1 MLKWVRYMNN
11 ILSLGEKIKKLRKE
25 KNMTLKELAGDRITA
40 AQISHIER
48 DKSHTSYELLEYLSE
63 RLDVS
68 IDYLLE
74 TKEMQ
79 SKKITD
85 NLILQS
91 EIYIKRD
98 ALDEAEKEIEQIIQ
112 ICEEYDLSENYGKC
126 NYLLGNI
133 YLKRKDSRKAN
144 FYFEKALFHF
154 IKNDDKKRIFQ
165 CYMNIANIYFEDK
178 FYQVALTNYYFA
190 QEILD
195 EINVDDP
202 DTYKELYSK
211 ISKCYIKMNDSEKAL
226 EFIEKIGNIDNEYSP
241 AQEVEMLVLKA
252 KNLLAEAKYLES
264 KEYFAKALKIIEK
277 EENKDKL
284 AQVYLT
290 VGSIYGEMGDNEKFL
305 EYSEKVYDI
314 KKNDSD
320 EYMMESIFNI
330 IKSYIETNE
339 LELAKKYSKLALAAA
354 IKAKNKYNEFRA
366 LKYYCDIYKYK
377 GETDI
382 SIEYIIKCI
391 EIVSKLDND
400 KILGNLYIELGQLYS
415 GVSKEKELEC
425 YQKGVSIFK
434 KLEII

>member
-1 MLKWVRYMNN
+1 MLKWVRYMN

-98 ALDEAEKEIEQIIQ
+98 ALDEAEKEIHEIIE
-112 ICEEYDLSENYGKC
+112 ICEEYGLSENYGKC
-126 NYLLGNI
+126 NYLLGDI
-133 YLKRKDSRKAN
+133 YLKRKDGATAN
-144 FYFEKALFHF
+144 FYFEKALFYF

-165 CYMNIANIYFEDK
+165 CYMNIANIYFDEE
-178 FYQVALTNYYFA
+178 FYQVSLTNYYFA
-190 QEILD
+190 KDILE
-195 EINVDDP
+195 EINIDDP

-211 ISKCYIKMNDSEKAL
+211 ISKCYMKLNDSEKSL
-226 EFIEKIGNIDNEYSP
+226 EFIEKIGNIDNDYSP
-241 AQEVEMLVLKA
+241 EQEIELLVLKA
-252 KNLLAEAKYLES
+252 KKLLAEGEYVKS
-264 KEYFAKALKIIEK
+264 KDYFAKALKIIEK

-284 AQVYLT
+284 AQIYLT
-290 VGSIYGEMGDNEKFL
+290 VGSIYAEMGDNEKFL

-314 KKNDSD
+314 KKNDTD
-320 EYMMESIFNI
+320 EYMMNSLYNI
-330 IKSYIETNE
+330 IQSYIDADDFEM
-339 LELAKKYSKLALAAA
+339 AKKYSKLALAAA
-354 IKAKNKYNEFRA
+354 IKNKSKYDEYKA
-366 LKYYCDIYKYK
+366 LKYYCDIYK
-377 GETDI
+377 
-382 SIEYIIKCI
+382 
-391 EIVSKLDND
+391 
-400 KILGNLYIELGQLYS
+400 
-415 GVSKEKELEC
+415 
-425 YQKGVSIFK
+425 
-434 KLEII
+434 

>member
-1 MLKWVRYMNN
+1 MLKWVRYMN

-85 NLILQS
+85 NLILES
-91 EIYIKRD
+91 EIYIKKGE
-98 ALDEAEKEIEQIIQ
+98 LDDAEKEIHQIIE

-144 FYFEKALFHF
+144 FYFEKALFYF
-154 IKNDDKKRIFQ
+154 IKNDDKKRIFE
-165 CYMNIANIYFEDK
+165 CYMNSADIYFEDG
-178 FYQVALTNYYFA
+178 FYQVALTNYSFA
-190 QEILD
+190 KDILNQITTD
-195 EINVDDP
+195 EP
-202 DTYKELYSK
+202 DTYKDLYSK
-211 ISKCYIKMNDSEKAL
+211 ISKCYKRMAKKLLSE
-226 EFIEKIGNIDNEYSP
+226 G
-241 AQEVEMLVLKA
+241 
-252 KNLLAEAKYLES
+252 KYLDS
-264 KEYFAKALKIIEK
+264 KDCFTKALKIIEK

-290 VGSIYGEMGDNEKFL
+290 VGKIYGEMGDNEKL
-305 EYSEKVYDI
+305 LQYSEKVYDL
-314 KKNDSD
+314 KKSDSD
-320 EYMMESIFNI
+320 EYMMDSLFNI
-330 IKSYIETNE
+330 IESYIDSNNFEQ
-339 LELAKKYSKLALAAA
+339 AKKYSKLALAAA
-354 IKAKNKYNEFRA
+354 IKTKSKYDEFRA

-377 GETDI
+377 GETEI
-382 SIEYIIKCI
+382 SIEYLLKCI
-391 EIVSKLDND
+391 DIVSALD
-400 KILGNLYIELGQLYS
+400 KEEVLGNLYIELGQLYS
-415 GVSKEKELEC
+415 GISKDKELEC
-425 YQKGVSIFK
+425 YQKGVTIFK
-434 KLEII
+434 NLEII

>member
-1 MLKWVRYMNN
+1 MN

-98 ALDEAEKEIEQIIQ
+98 ALDEAEKEIEEIIK

-126 NYLLGNI
+126 NYLLGDI
-133 YLKRKDSRKAN
+133 YLKRKDSGKAN

-190 QEILD
+190 KEILD

-211 ISKCYIKMNDSEKAL
+211 ISKCYIRMNDTEKAL

-252 KNLLAEAKYLES
+252 KKLLAEANYVES

-320 EYMMESIFNI
+320 EYMMDSLFNI
-330 IKSYIETNE
+330 IKSYIDSNE
-339 LELAKKYSKLALAAA
+339 FELAKKYSKLALAAA
-354 IKAKNKYNEFRA
+354 IKSKNKYNEFRA

-382 SIEYIIKCI
+382 SIEYLIKCI
-391 EIVSKLDND
+391 EIVSKLGDD
-400 KILGNLYIELGQLYS
+400 KTLANLYIELGQLYS

>member
-1 MLKWVRYMNN
+1 MN
-11 ILSLGEKIKKLRKE
+11 ILSLGEKIKNLRKE

-98 ALDEAEKEIEQIIQ
+98 ALDEAEKEIHEIIE
-112 ICEEYDLSENYGKC
+112 ICEEYGLSENYGKC
-126 NYLLGNI
+126 NYLLGDI
-133 YLKRKDSRKAN
+133 YLKRKDGATAN
-144 FYFEKALFHF
+144 FYFEKALFYF

-165 CYMNIANIYFEDK
+165 CYMNIANIYFDEE
-178 FYQVALTNYYFA
+178 FYQVSLTNYYFA
-190 QEILD
+190 KDILE
-195 EINVDDP
+195 EINIDDP

-211 ISKCYIKMNDSEKAL
+211 ISKCYMKLNDSEKSL
-226 EFIEKIGNIDNEYSP
+226 EFIEKIGNIDNDYSP
-241 AQEVEMLVLKA
+241 EQEIELLVLKA
-252 KNLLAEAKYLES
+252 KKLLAEGEYVKS
-264 KEYFAKALKIIEK
+264 KDYFAKALKIIEK

-284 AQVYLT
+284 AQIYLT
-290 VGSIYGEMGDNEKFL
+290 VGSIYAEMGDNEKFL

-314 KKNDSD
+314 KKNDTD
-320 EYMMESIFNI
+320 EYMMNSLYNI
-330 IKSYIETNE
+330 IQSYIDADDFEM
-339 LELAKKYSKLALAAA
+339 AKKYSKLALAAA
-354 IKAKNKYNEFRA
+354 IKNKSKYDEYKA

-382 SIEYIIKCI
+382 SIEYLIKCI
-391 EIVSKLDND
+391 EIVSKLDEE

-415 GVSKEKELEC
+415 GISKEKELEC
-425 YQKGVSIFK
+425 YQKGITIFK
-434 KLEII
+434 DLEII

>member
-1 MLKWVRYMNN
+1 MN

-85 NLILQS
+85 NLILKS

-98 ALDEAEKEIEQIIQ
+98 ALDEAEKEIEEIIK

-133 YLKRKDSRKAN
+133 YLKRNDSRKAN

-165 CYMNIANIYFEDK
+165 CYVNIANIYLQDK
-178 FYQVALTNYYFA
+178 IYQVALTNYYFA
-190 QEILD
+190 KEILD
-195 EINVDDP
+195 EINIDDP

-211 ISKCYIKMNDSEKAL
+211 ISKCYVKLNDSEKAL
-226 EFIEKIGNIDNEYSP
+226 EYIEKIGNIDNEYSP
-241 AQEVEMLVLKA
+241 EQEVEMLVLKA
-252 KNLLAEAKYLES
+252 KKLLSEEKYIES
-264 KEYFAKALKIIEK
+264 KEYFTKALKIIEK

-314 KKNDSD
+314 KKSDSD
-320 EYMMESIFNI
+320 EYMMSSLFNI
-330 IKSYIETNE
+330 IKSYIDVNE
-339 LELAKKYSKLALAAA
+339 FELAKKYSKLALAAA
-354 IKAKNKYNEFRA
+354 IKTKNKYNEFRA

-382 SIEYIIKCI
+382 SIEYLIKCI
-391 EIVSKLDND
+391 DIVSKLDD
-400 KILGNLYIELGQLYS
+400 EKILANLYIELGQLYS
-415 GVSKEKELEC
+415 GISKEKELEC

>member
-1 MLKWVRYMNN
+1 MN

-85 NLILQS
+85 NLILES
-91 EIYIKRD
+91 EIYIKKGE
-98 ALDEAEKEIEQIIQ
+98 LDDAEKEIHQIIE

-154 IKNDDKKRIFQ
+154 IKNDDKKRIFE
-165 CYMNIANIYFEDK
+165 CYMNSADIYFEDG
-178 FYQVALTNYYFA
+178 FYQVALTNYNFA
-190 QEILD
+190 KDILNQITTD
-195 EINVDDP
+195 EP
-202 DTYKELYSK
+202 DTYKDLYSK
-211 ISKCYIKMNDSEKAL
+211 ISKCYMRMDDSEKAL
-226 EFIEKIGNIDNEYSP
+226 EYIELIGSIDNNYSP
-241 AQEVEMLVLKA
+241 TQEVEMLVLKA
-252 KNLLAEAKYLES
+252 KKLLSEGKYLDS
-264 KEYFAKALKIIEK
+264 KDYFTKALKIIEK

-290 VGSIYGEMGDNEKFL
+290 VGKIYGEMGDNEKL
-305 EYSEKVYDI
+305 LQYSEKVYDL
-314 KKNDSD
+314 KKYDSD
-320 EYMMESIFNI
+320 EYMMDSLFNI
-330 IKSYIETNE
+330 IESYIDSNNFEQ
-339 LELAKKYSKLALAAA
+339 AKKYSKLALAAA
-354 IKAKNKYNEFRA
+354 IKTKSKYDEFRA

-377 GETDI
+377 GETEI
-382 SIEYIIKCI
+382 SIEYLLKCI
-391 EIVSKLDND
+391 DIVSTLD
-400 KILGNLYIELGQLYS
+400 KEEVLGNLYIELGQLYS
-415 GVSKEKELEC
+415 GISKDKELEC
-425 YQKGVSIFK
+425 YQKGVTIFK
-434 KLEII
+434 NLEII

>member
-1 MLKWVRYMNN
+1 MN

-98 ALDEAEKEIEQIIQ
+98 ALDEAEKEIHEIIE
-112 ICEEYDLSENYGKC
+112 ICEEYGLSENYGKC
-126 NYLLGNI
+126 NYLLGDI
-133 YLKRKDSRKAN
+133 YLKRKDGATAN
-144 FYFEKALFHF
+144 FYFEKALFYF
-154 IKNDDKKRIFQ
+154 IKNEDKKRIFQ
-165 CYMNIANIYFEDK
+165 CYMNIANIYFDEE
-178 FYQVALTNYYFA
+178 FYQVSLTNYYFA
-190 QEILD
+190 KDILE
-195 EINVDDP
+195 EINIDDP

-211 ISKCYIKMNDSEKAL
+211 ISKCYMKLNDSEKSL
-226 EFIEKIGNIDNEYSP
+226 EFIEKIGNIDNDYSP
-241 AQEVEMLVLKA
+241 EQEIELLVLKA
-252 KNLLAEAKYLES
+252 KKLLAEGEYVKS
-264 KEYFAKALKIIEK
+264 KDYFAKALKIIEK

-284 AQVYLT
+284 AQIYLT
-290 VGSIYGEMGDNEKFL
+290 VGSIYAEMGDNEKFL

-314 KKNDSD
+314 KKNDTD
-320 EYMMESIFNI
+320 EYMMNSLYNI
-330 IKSYIETNE
+330 IQSYIDADDFEM
-339 LELAKKYSKLALAAA
+339 AKKYSKLALAAA
-354 IKAKNKYNEFRA
+354 IKNKSKYDEYKA

-382 SIEYIIKCI
+382 SIEYLIKCI
-391 EIVSKLDND
+391 EIVSKLDEE

-415 GVSKEKELEC
+415 GISKEKELEC
-425 YQKGVSIFK
+425 YQKGITIFK
-434 KLEII
+434 DLEII

>member
-1 MLKWVRYMNN
+1 MN

-98 ALDEAEKEIEQIIQ
+98 ALDEAEKEIHEIIE
-112 ICEEYDLSENYGKC
+112 ICEEYGLSENYGKC
-126 NYLLGNI
+126 NYLLGDI
-133 YLKRKDSRKAN
+133 YLKRKDGATAN
-144 FYFEKALFHF
+144 FYFEKALFYF

-165 CYMNIANIYFEDK
+165 CYMNIANIYFDEE
-178 FYQVALTNYYFA
+178 FYQVSLTNYYFA
-190 QEILD
+190 KDILE
-195 EINVDDP
+195 EINIDDL

-211 ISKCYIKMNDSEKAL
+211 ISKCYMKLNDSEKSL
-226 EFIEKIGNIDNEYSP
+226 EFIEKIGNIDNDYSP
-241 AQEVEMLVLKA
+241 EQEIELLVLKA
-252 KNLLAEAKYLES
+252 KKLLAEGEYVKS
-264 KEYFAKALKIIEK
+264 KDYFAKALKIIEK

-284 AQVYLT
+284 AQIYLT
-290 VGSIYGEMGDNEKFL
+290 VGSIYAEMGDNEKFL

-314 KKNDSD
+314 KKNDTD
-320 EYMMESIFNI
+320 EYMMNSLYNI
-330 IKSYIETNE
+330 IQSYIDADDFEM
-339 LELAKKYSKLALAAA
+339 AKKYSKLALAAA
-354 IKAKNKYNEFRA
+354 IKNKSKYDEYKA

-382 SIEYIIKCI
+382 SIEYLIKCI
-391 EIVSKLDND
+391 EIVSKLDEE

-415 GVSKEKELEC
+415 GISKEKELEC
-425 YQKGVSIFK
+425 YQKGVTIFK
-434 KLEII
+434 DLEII

>member
-1 MLKWVRYMNN
+1 MN

-98 ALDEAEKEIEQIIQ
+98 ALDEAEKEIHEIIE
-112 ICEEYDLSENYGKC
+112 ICEEYGLSENYGKC
-126 NYLLGNI
+126 NYLLGDI
-133 YLKRKDSRKAN
+133 YLKRKDGATAN
-144 FYFEKALFHF
+144 FYFEKALFYF

-165 CYMNIANIYFEDK
+165 CYMNIANIYFDEE
-178 FYQVALTNYYFA
+178 FYQVSLTNYYFA
-190 QEILD
+190 KDILE
-195 EINVDDP
+195 EINIDDP

-211 ISKCYIKMNDSEKAL
+211 ISKCYMKLNDSEKSL
-226 EFIEKIGNIDNEYSP
+226 EFIEKIGNIDNDYSP
-241 AQEVEMLVLKA
+241 EQEIELLVLKA
-252 KNLLAEAKYLES
+252 KKLLAEGEYVKS
-264 KEYFAKALKIIEK
+264 KDYFAKALKIIEK

-284 AQVYLT
+284 AQIYLT
-290 VGSIYGEMGDNEKFL
+290 VGSIYAEMGDNEKFL

-314 KKNDSD
+314 KKNDTD
-320 EYMMESIFNI
+320 EYMMNSLYNI
-330 IKSYIETNE
+330 IQSYIDADDFEM
-339 LELAKKYSKLALAAA
+339 AKKYSKLALAAA
-354 IKAKNKYNEFRA
+354 IKNKSKYDEYKA

-382 SIEYIIKCI
+382 SIEYLIKCI
-391 EIVSKLDND
+391 EIVSKLDEE

-415 GVSKEKELEC
+415 GISKEKELEC
-425 YQKGVSIFK
+425 YQMGITIFK
-434 KLEII
+434 VLEII

>member
-1 MLKWVRYMNN
+1 MN

-98 ALDEAEKEIEQIIQ
+98 ALDEAEKEIEEIIK

-126 NYLLGNI
+126 NYLLGDI
-133 YLKRKDSRKAN
+133 YLKRKDSGKAN

-190 QEILD
+190 KEILD

-211 ISKCYIKMNDSEKAL
+211 ISKCYIRMNDTEKAL

-252 KNLLAEAKYLES
+252 KKLLAEANYVES

-320 EYMMESIFNI
+320 EYMMDSLFNI
-330 IKSYIETNE
+330 IKSYIDSNE
-339 LELAKKYSKLALAAA
+339 FELAKKYSKLALAAA
-354 IKAKNKYNEFRA
+354 IKTKSKYNEFRA

-382 SIEYIIKCI
+382 SIEYLIKCI
-391 EIVSKLDND
+391 EIVSKLDDD

>member
-1 MLKWVRYMNN
+1 MN

-85 NLILQS
+85 NLILES
-91 EIYIKRD
+91 EIYIKKGE
-98 ALDEAEKEIEQIIQ
+98 LDDAEKEIHQIIE

-144 FYFEKALFHF
+144 FYFEKALFYF
-154 IKNDDKKRIFQ
+154 IKNDDKKRIFE
-165 CYMNIANIYFEDK
+165 CYMNSADIYFEDG
-178 FYQVALTNYYFA
+178 FYQVALINYSFA
-190 QEILD
+190 KDILNQITTD
-195 EINVDDP
+195 EP
-202 DTYKELYSK
+202 DTYKDLYSK
-211 ISKCYIKMNDSEKAL
+211 ISKCYMRMDDSEKAL
-226 EFIEKIGNIDNEYSP
+226 EYIELIGSIDNNYSP
-241 AQEVEMLVLKA
+241 TQEVEMLVLKA
-252 KNLLAEAKYLES
+252 KKLLSEGKYLDS
-264 KEYFAKALKIIEK
+264 KDCFTKALKIIEK

-290 VGSIYGEMGDNEKFL
+290 VGKIYGEMGDNEKL
-305 EYSEKVYDI
+305 LQYSEKVYDL
-314 KKNDSD
+314 KKSDSD
-320 EYMMESIFNI
+320 EYMMDSLFNI
-330 IKSYIETNE
+330 IESYIDSNNFEQ
-339 LELAKKYSKLALAAA
+339 AKKYSKLALAAA
-354 IKAKNKYNEFRA
+354 IKSKSKYDEFRA

-377 GETDI
+377 GETEI
-382 SIEYIIKCI
+382 SIEYLLKCI
-391 EIVSKLDND
+391 DIVSALD
-400 KILGNLYIELGQLYS
+400 KEEVLGNLYIELGQLYS
-415 GVSKEKELEC
+415 GISKDKELEC
-425 YQKGVSIFK
+425 YQKGVTIFK
-434 KLEII
+434 NLEII

>member
-1 MLKWVRYMNN
+1 MLKWVRYMN

-98 ALDEAEKEIEQIIQ
+98 ALDEAEKEIEQIIE

-126 NYLLGNI
+126 NYLLGTI

-284 AQVYLT
+284 SQIYLT

-339 LELAKKYSKLALAAA
+339 FELAKKYSKLALAAA
-354 IKAKNKYNEFRA
+354 IKTKNKYNEFRA

-377 GETDI
+377 GETDT

-391 EIVSKLDND
+391 EIVSRLGND

>member
-1 MLKWVRYMNN
+1 MLKWVRYMN

-98 ALDEAEKEIEQIIQ
+98 ALDEAEKEIEEIIK

-126 NYLLGNI
+126 NYLLGDI
-133 YLKRKDSRKAN
+133 YLKRKDSGKAN

-190 QEILD
+190 KEILD

-211 ISKCYIKMNDSEKAL
+211 ISKCYIRMNDTEKAL

-252 KNLLAEAKYLES
+252 KKLLAEANYVES

-284 AQVYLT
+284 SQVYLT

-320 EYMMESIFNI
+320 EYMMDSLFNI
-330 IKSYIETNE
+330 IKSYIDSNE
-339 LELAKKYSKLALAAA
+339 FELAKKYSKLALAAA
-354 IKAKNKYNEFRA
+354 IKSKNKYNEFRA

-382 SIEYIIKCI
+382 SIEYLIKCI
-391 EIVSKLDND
+391 EIVSKLGDD
-400 KILGNLYIELGQLYS
+400 KTLANLYIELGQLYS

>member
-1 MLKWVRYMNN
+1 MLKWVRYMN

-48 DKSHTSYELLEYLSE
+48 DKSHTSYELLEYLAE

-98 ALDEAEKEIEQIIQ
+98 ALDEAEKEIEEIIE
-112 ICEEYDLSENYGKC
+112 ICEKYDLSENYGKC

-190 QEILD
+190 KEILD
-195 EINVDDP
+195 EINVDEP

-211 ISKCYIKMNDSEKAL
+211 ISKCYIKMDDTEKAL
-226 EFIEKIGNIDNEYSP
+226 EFIEKIGSIDNEYSP
-241 AQEVEMLVLKA
+241 TQEVEMLVLKA
-252 KNLLAEAKYLES
+252 KNLLAEARYIES

-320 EYMMESIFNI
+320 EYMMDSLFNI
-330 IKSYIETNE
+330 IKSYIDSNE
-339 LELAKKYSKLALAAA
+339 FELAKKYSKLALAAA
-354 IKAKNKYNEFRA
+354 IKTKSKYNEFRA

-382 SIEYIIKCI
+382 SIEYLIKCI
-391 EIVSKLDND
+391 EIVSKLDDD

>member
-1 MLKWVRYMNN
+1 MN

-48 DKSHTSYELLEYLSE
+48 DKSHTSYELSEYLAE

-98 ALDEAEKEIEQIIQ
+98 ALDEAEKEIEEIIE
-112 ICEEYDLSENYGKC
+112 ICEKYDLSENYGKC

-190 QEILD
+190 KEILD

-211 ISKCYIKMNDSEKAL
+211 ISKCYIRMNDTEKAL

-252 KNLLAEAKYLES
+252 KKLLAEANYVES

-320 EYMMESIFNI
+320 EYMMDSLFNI
-330 IKSYIETNE
+330 IKSYIDSNE
-339 LELAKKYSKLALAAA
+339 FELAKKYSKLALAAA
-354 IKAKNKYNEFRA
+354 IKSKNKYNEFRA

-382 SIEYIIKCI
+382 SIEYLIKCI
-391 EIVSKLDND
+391 EIVSKLGDD
-400 KILGNLYIELGQLYS
+400 KTLANLYIELGQLYS

>member
-1 MLKWVRYMNN
+1 MN

-98 ALDEAEKEIEQIIQ
+98 ALDEAEKEIHEIIE
-112 ICEEYDLSENYGKC
+112 ICEEYGLSENYGKC
-126 NYLLGNI
+126 NYLLGDI
-133 YLKRKDSRKAN
+133 YLKRKDGATAN
-144 FYFEKALFHF
+144 FYFEKALFYF

-165 CYMNIANIYFEDK
+165 CYMNIANIYFDEE
-178 FYQVALTNYYFA
+178 FYQVSLTNYYFA
-190 QEILD
+190 KDILE
-195 EINVDDP
+195 EINIDDP

-211 ISKCYIKMNDSEKAL
+211 ISKCYMKLNDSEKSL
-226 EFIEKIGNIDNEYSP
+226 EFIEKIGNIDNDYSP
-241 AQEVEMLVLKA
+241 EQEIELLVLKA
-252 KNLLAEAKYLES
+252 KKLLAEEEYVKS
-264 KEYFAKALKIIEK
+264 KDYFAKALKIIEK

-284 AQVYLT
+284 AQIYLT
-290 VGSIYGEMGDNEKFL
+290 VGSIYAEMGDNEKFL

-314 KKNDSD
+314 KKNDTD
-320 EYMMESIFNI
+320 EYMMNSLYNI
-330 IKSYIETNE
+330 IQSYIDADDFEM
-339 LELAKKYSKLALAAA
+339 AKKYSKLALAAA
-354 IKAKNKYNEFRA
+354 IKNKSKYDEYKA

-382 SIEYIIKCI
+382 SIEYLIKCI
-391 EIVSKLDND
+391 EIVSKLDEE

-415 GVSKEKELEC
+415 GISKEKELEC
-425 YQKGVSIFK
+425 YQKGITIFK
-434 KLEII
+434 DLEII

>member
-1 MLKWVRYMNN
+1 MLKWVRYMN

-85 NLILQS
+85 NLILES
-91 EIYIKRD
+91 EIYIKKGE
-98 ALDEAEKEIEQIIQ
+98 LDDAEKEIHQIIE

-154 IKNDDKKRIFQ
+154 IKNDDKKRIFE
-165 CYMNIANIYFEDK
+165 CYMNSADIYFEDG
-178 FYQVALTNYYFA
+178 FYQVALTSYSFA
-190 QEILD
+190 KDILNQITTD
-195 EINVDDP
+195 EP
-202 DTYKELYSK
+202 DTYKDLYSK
-211 ISKCYIKMNDSEKAL
+211 ISKCYMRMDDSEKAL
-226 EFIEKIGNIDNEYSP
+226 EYIELIGSIDNNYSP
-241 AQEVEMLVLKA
+241 TQEVEMLVLKA
-252 KNLLAEAKYLES
+252 KKLLSEGKYLDS
-264 KEYFAKALKIIEK
+264 KDYFTKALKIIEK

-290 VGSIYGEMGDNEKFL
+290 VGKIYGEMGDNEKL
-305 EYSEKVYDI
+305 LQYSEKVYDL
-314 KKNDSD
+314 KKSDSD
-320 EYMMESIFNI
+320 EYMMDSLFNI
-330 IKSYIETNE
+330 IESYIDSNNFEQ
-339 LELAKKYSKLALAAA
+339 AKKYSKLALAAA
-354 IKAKNKYNEFRA
+354 IKTKSKYDEFRA

-377 GETDI
+377 GETEI
-382 SIEYIIKCI
+382 SIEYLLKCI
-391 EIVSKLDND
+391 DIVSALD
-400 KILGNLYIELGQLYS
+400 KEEVLGNLYIELGQLYS
-415 GVSKEKELEC
+415 GISKDKELEC
-425 YQKGVSIFK
+425 YQKGVTIFK
-434 KLEII
+434 NLEII

>member
-1 MLKWVRYMNN
+1 MN

-98 ALDEAEKEIEQIIQ
+98 ALDEAEKEIHEIIE
-112 ICEEYDLSENYGKC
+112 ICEEYGLSENYGKC
-126 NYLLGNI
+126 NYLLGDI
-133 YLKRKDSRKAN
+133 YLKRKDGATAN
-144 FYFEKALFHF
+144 FYFEKALFYF

-165 CYMNIANIYFEDK
+165 CYMNIANIYFDEE
-178 FYQVALTNYYFA
+178 FYQVSLTNYYFA
-190 QEILD
+190 KDILE
-195 EINVDDP
+195 EINIDDP

-211 ISKCYIKMNDSEKAL
+211 ISKCYMKLNDSEKSL
-226 EFIEKIGNIDNEYSP
+226 EFIEKIGNIDNDYSP
-241 AQEVEMLVLKA
+241 EQEIELLVLKA
-252 KNLLAEAKYLES
+252 KKLLAEGEYVKS
-264 KEYFAKALKIIEK
+264 KDYFAKALKIIEK

-284 AQVYLT
+284 AQIYLT
-290 VGSIYGEMGDNEKFL
+290 VGSIYAEMGDNEKFL

-314 KKNDSD
+314 KKNDID
-320 EYMMESIFNI
+320 EYMMNSLYNI
-330 IKSYIETNE
+330 IQSYIDADDFEM
-339 LELAKKYSKLALAAA
+339 AKKYSKLALAAA
-354 IKAKNKYNEFRA
+354 IKNKSKYDEYKA

-382 SIEYIIKCI
+382 SIEYLIKCI
-391 EIVSKLDND
+391 EIVSKLDEE

-415 GVSKEKELEC
+415 GISKEKELEC
-425 YQKGVSIFK
+425 YQKGITIFK
-434 KLEII
+434 DLEII

>member
-1 MLKWVRYMNN
+1 MN

-98 ALDEAEKEIEQIIQ
+98 ALDEAEKEIHEIIE
-112 ICEEYDLSENYGKC
+112 ICEEYGLSENYGKC
-126 NYLLGNI
+126 NYLLGDI
-133 YLKRKDSRKAN
+133 YLKRKDGATAN
-144 FYFEKALFHF
+144 FYFEKALFYF

-165 CYMNIANIYFEDK
+165 CYMNIANIYFDEE
-178 FYQVALTNYYFA
+178 FYQVSLTNYYFA
-190 QEILD
+190 KDILE
-195 EINVDDP
+195 EINIDDP

-211 ISKCYIKMNDSEKAL
+211 ISKCYMKLNDSEKSL
-226 EFIEKIGNIDNEYSP
+226 EFIEKIGNIDNDYSP
-241 AQEVEMLVLKA
+241 EQEIELLVLKA
-252 KNLLAEAKYLES
+252 KKLLAEGEYVKS
-264 KEYFAKALKIIEK
+264 KDYFAKALKIIEK

-284 AQVYLT
+284 AQIYLT
-290 VGSIYGEMGDNEKFL
+290 VGSIYAEMGDNEKFL

-314 KKNDSD
+314 KKNDTD
-320 EYMMESIFNI
+320 EYMMNSLYNI
-330 IKSYIETNE
+330 IQSYIDADDFEM
-339 LELAKKYSKLALAAA
+339 AKKYSKLALAAA
-354 IKAKNKYNEFRA
+354 IKNKSKYDEYKA
-366 LKYYCDIYKYK
+366 LKYYCDVYKYK

-382 SIEYIIKCI
+382 SIEYLIKCI
-391 EIVSKLDND
+391 EIVSKLDEE

-415 GVSKEKELEC
+415 GISKEKELEC
-425 YQKGVSIFK
+425 YQKGITIFK
-434 KLEII
+434 DLEII

>member
-1 MLKWVRYMNN
+1 MLKWVRYMN

-98 ALDEAEKEIEQIIQ
+98 ALDEAEKEIHEIIE
-112 ICEEYDLSENYGKC
+112 ICEEYGLSENYGKC
-126 NYLLGNI
+126 NYLLGDI
-133 YLKRKDSRKAN
+133 YLKRKDGATAN
-144 FYFEKALFHF
+144 FYFEKALFYF

-165 CYMNIANIYFEDK
+165 CYMNIANIYFDEE
-178 FYQVALTNYYFA
+178 FYQVSLTNYYFA
-190 QEILD
+190 KDILNQITTD
-195 EINVDDP
+195 EP
-202 DTYKELYSK
+202 DTYKDLYSK
-211 ISKCYIKMNDSEKAL
+211 ISKCYMRMDDSEKAL
-226 EFIEKIGNIDNEYSP
+226 EYIELIGSIDNNYSP
-241 AQEVEMLVLKA
+241 TQEVEMLVLKA
-252 KNLLAEAKYLES
+252 KKLLSEGKYLDS
-264 KEYFAKALKIIEK
+264 KDCFTKALKIIEK

-290 VGSIYGEMGDNEKFL
+290 VGKIYGEMGDNEKL
-305 EYSEKVYDI
+305 LQYSEKVYDL
-314 KKNDSD
+314 KKSDSD
-320 EYMMESIFNI
+320 EYMMDSLFNI
-330 IKSYIETNE
+330 IESYIDSNNFEQ
-339 LELAKKYSKLALAAA
+339 AKKYSKLALAAA
-354 IKAKNKYNEFRA
+354 IKTKSKYDEFRA

-377 GETDI
+377 GETEI
-382 SIEYIIKCI
+382 SIEYLLKCI
-391 EIVSKLDND
+391 DIVSALD
-400 KILGNLYIELGQLYS
+400 KEEVLGNLYIELGQLYS
-415 GVSKEKELEC
+415 GISKDKELEC
-425 YQKGVSIFK
+425 YQKGVTIFK
-434 KLEII
+434 NLEII

>member
-1 MLKWVRYMNN
+1 MLKWVRYMN

-98 ALDEAEKEIEQIIQ
+98 ALDEAEKEIHEIIE
-112 ICEEYDLSENYGKC
+112 ICEEYGLSENYGKC
-126 NYLLGNI
+126 NYLLGDI
-133 YLKRKDSRKAN
+133 YLKRKDGATAN
-144 FYFEKALFHF
+144 FYFEKALFYF

-165 CYMNIANIYFEDK
+165 CYMNIANIYFDEE
-178 FYQVALTNYYFA
+178 FYQVSLTNYYFA
-190 QEILD
+190 KDILE
-195 EINVDDP
+195 EINIDDP

-211 ISKCYIKMNDSEKAL
+211 ISKCYMKLNDSEKSL
-226 EFIEKIGNIDNEYSP
+226 EFIEKIGNIDNDYSP
-241 AQEVEMLVLKA
+241 EQEIELLVLKA
-252 KNLLAEAKYLES
+252 KKLLAEGEYVKS
-264 KEYFAKALKIIEK
+264 KDYFAKALKIIEK

-284 AQVYLT
+284 AQIYLT
-290 VGSIYGEMGDNEKFL
+290 VGSIYAEMGDNEKFL

-314 KKNDSD
+314 KKNDTD
-320 EYMMESIFNI
+320 EYMMNSLYNI
-330 IKSYIETNE
+330 IQSYIDADDFEMV
-339 LELAKKYSKLALAAA
+339 KKYSKLALAAA
-354 IKAKNKYNEFRA
+354 IKNKSKYDEYKA

-382 SIEYIIKCI
+382 SIEYLIKCI
-391 EIVSKLDND
+391 EIVSKLDEE

-415 GVSKEKELEC
+415 GISKEKELEC
-425 YQKGVSIFK
+425 YQKGITIFK
-434 KLEII
+434 DLEII

>member
-1 MLKWVRYMNN
+1 MN

-48 DKSHTSYELLEYLSE
+48 DKSHTSYELLEYLAD

-98 ALDEAEKEIEQIIQ
+98 ALDEAEKEIKEIIE

-190 QEILD
+190 KEILD

-211 ISKCYIKMNDSEKAL
+211 ISKCYIKMDDTEKAL
-226 EFIEKIGNIDNEYSP
+226 EFIEKIGNIDNQYSP

-252 KNLLAEAKYLES
+252 KNLLAEAKYVES

-320 EYMMESIFNI
+320 EYMMDSLFNI
-330 IKSYIETNE
+330 IKSYIDSNE
-339 LELAKKYSKLALAAA
+339 FELAKKYSKLALAAA
-354 IKAKNKYNEFRA
+354 IKTKSKYNEFKA

-382 SIEYIIKCI
+382 SIEYLIKCI
-391 EIVSKLDND
+391 EIVSKLDNE

>member
-1 MLKWVRYMNN
+1 MN

-98 ALDEAEKEIEQIIQ
+98 ALDEAEKEIHEIIE
-112 ICEEYDLSENYGKC
+112 ICEEYGLSENYGKC
-126 NYLLGNI
+126 NYLLGDI
-133 YLKRKDSRKAN
+133 YLKRKDGATAN
-144 FYFEKALFHF
+144 FYFEKALFYF

-165 CYMNIANIYFEDK
+165 CYMNIANIYFDEE
-178 FYQVALTNYYFA
+178 FYQVSLTNYYFA
-190 QEILD
+190 KDILE
-195 EINVDDP
+195 EINIDDP

-211 ISKCYIKMNDSEKAL
+211 ISKCYMKLNDSEKSL
-226 EFIEKIGNIDNEYSP
+226 EFIEKIGNIDNDYSSE
-241 AQEVEMLVLKA
+241 QEIELLVLKA
-252 KNLLAEAKYLES
+252 KKLLAEGEYVKS
-264 KEYFAKALKIIEK
+264 KDYFAKALKIIEK

-284 AQVYLT
+284 AQIYLT
-290 VGSIYGEMGDNEKFL
+290 VGSIYAEMGDNEKFL

-314 KKNDSD
+314 KKNDTD
-320 EYMMESIFNI
+320 EYMMNSLYNI
-330 IKSYIETNE
+330 IQSYIDADDFEMV
-339 LELAKKYSKLALAAA
+339 KKYSKLALAAA
-354 IKAKNKYNEFRA
+354 IKNKSKYDEYKA

-382 SIEYIIKCI
+382 SIEYLIKCI
-391 EIVSKLDND
+391 EIVSKLDEE

-415 GVSKEKELEC
+415 GISKEKELEC
-425 YQKGVSIFK
+425 YQKGITIFK
-434 KLEII
+434 DLEII

>member
-1 MLKWVRYMNN
+1 MLKWVRYMN

-98 ALDEAEKEIEQIIQ
+98 ALDEAEKEIHEIIE
-112 ICEEYDLSENYGKC
+112 ICEEYGLSENYGKC
-126 NYLLGNI
+126 NYLLGDI
-133 YLKRKDSRKAN
+133 YLKRKDGATAN
-144 FYFEKALFHF
+144 FYFEKALFYF

-165 CYMNIANIYFEDK
+165 CYMNIANIYFDEE
-178 FYQVALTNYYFA
+178 FYQVSLTNYYFA
-190 QEILD
+190 KDILE
-195 EINVDDP
+195 EINIDDP

-211 ISKCYIKMNDSEKAL
+211 ISKCYMKLNDSEKSL
-226 EFIEKIGNIDNEYSP
+226 EFIEKIGNIDNDYSP
-241 AQEVEMLVLKA
+241 EQEIELLVLKA
-252 KNLLAEAKYLES
+252 KKLLAEGEYVKS
-264 KEYFAKALKIIEK
+264 KDYFAKALKIIEK

-284 AQVYLT
+284 AQIYLT
-290 VGSIYGEMGDNEKFL
+290 VGSIYAEMGDNEKFL

-314 KKNDSD
+314 RKNDTD
-320 EYMMESIFNI
+320 EYMMNSLYNI
-330 IKSYIETNE
+330 IQSYIDADDFEM
-339 LELAKKYSKLALAAA
+339 AKKYSKLALAAA
-354 IKAKNKYNEFRA
+354 IKNKSKYDEYKA

-382 SIEYIIKCI
+382 SIEYLIKCI
-391 EIVSKLDND
+391 EIVSKLDEE

-415 GVSKEKELEC
+415 GISKEKELEC
-425 YQKGVSIFK
+425 YQKGITIFK
-434 KLEII
+434 DLEII

>member
-1 MLKWVRYMNN
+1 MLKWVRYMN

-85 NLILQS
+85 NLILES
-91 EIYIKRD
+91 EIYIKKGE
-98 ALDEAEKEIEQIIQ
+98 LDDAEKEIHQIIE

-144 FYFEKALFHF
+144 FYFEKALFYF
-154 IKNDDKKRIFQ
+154 IKNDDKKRIFE
-165 CYMNIANIYFEDK
+165 CYMNSADIYFEDG
-178 FYQVALTNYYFA
+178 FYQVALINYSFA
-190 QEILD
+190 KDILNQITTD
-195 EINVDDP
+195 EP
-202 DTYKELYSK
+202 DTYKDLYSK
-211 ISKCYIKMNDSEKAL
+211 ISKCYMRMDDSEKAL
-226 EFIEKIGNIDNEYSP
+226 EYIELIGSIDNNYSP
-241 AQEVEMLVLKA
+241 TQEVEMLVLKA
-252 KNLLAEAKYLES
+252 KKLLSEGKYLDS
-264 KEYFAKALKIIEK
+264 KDYFTKALKIIEK

-290 VGSIYGEMGDNEKFL
+290 VGKIYGEMGDNEKL
-305 EYSEKVYDI
+305 LQYSEKVYDL
-314 KKNDSD
+314 KKYDSD
-320 EYMMESIFNI
+320 EYMMDSLFNI
-330 IKSYIETNE
+330 IESYIDSNNFEQ
-339 LELAKKYSKLALAAA
+339 AKKYSKLALAAA
-354 IKAKNKYNEFRA
+354 IKTKSKYDEFRA

-377 GETDI
+377 GETEI
-382 SIEYIIKCI
+382 SIEYLLKCI
-391 EIVSKLDND
+391 DIVSALD
-400 KILGNLYIELGQLYS
+400 KEEVLGNLYIELGQLYS
-415 GVSKEKELEC
+415 GISKDKELEC
-425 YQKGVSIFK
+425 YQKGVTIFK
-434 KLEII
+434 NLEII

>member
-1 MLKWVRYMNN
+1 MN

-98 ALDEAEKEIEQIIQ
+98 ALDEAEKEIEEIIK

-126 NYLLGNI
+126 NYLLGDI
-133 YLKRKDSRKAN
+133 YLKRKDSGKAN

-190 QEILD
+190 KEILD
-195 EINVDDP
+195 EINVDAP

-211 ISKCYIKMNDSEKAL
+211 ISKCYIRMNDTEKAL

-252 KNLLAEAKYLES
+252 KKLLAEANYVES

-320 EYMMESIFNI
+320 EYMMDSLFNI
-330 IKSYIETNE
+330 IKSYIDSNE
-339 LELAKKYSKLALAAA
+339 FELAKKYSKLALAAA
-354 IKAKNKYNEFRA
+354 IKSKNKYNEFRA

-382 SIEYIIKCI
+382 SIEYLIKCI
-391 EIVSKLDND
+391 EIVSKLGDD
-400 KILGNLYIELGQLYS
+400 KTLANLYIELGQLYS

>member
-1 MLKWVRYMNN
+1 MN

-98 ALDEAEKEIEQIIQ
+98 ALDEAEKEIEEIIK

-126 NYLLGNI
+126 NYLLGDI
-133 YLKRKDSRKAN
+133 YLKRKDSGKAN

-190 QEILD
+190 KEILD

-211 ISKCYIKMNDSEKAL
+211 ISKCYIRMNDTEKAL

-252 KNLLAEAKYLES
+252 KKLLAEANYVES

-284 AQVYLT
+284 SQVYLT

-320 EYMMESIFNI
+320 EYMMDSLFNI
-330 IKSYIETNE
+330 IKSYIDSNE
-339 LELAKKYSKLALAAA
+339 FELAKKYSKLALAAA
-354 IKAKNKYNEFRA
+354 IKSKNKYNEFRA

-382 SIEYIIKCI
+382 SIEYLIKCI
-391 EIVSKLDND
+391 EIVSKLGDD
-400 KILGNLYIELGQLYS
+400 KTLANLYIELGQLYS

>member
-1 MLKWVRYMNN
+1 MLKWVRYMN

-85 NLILQS
+85 NLILES
-91 EIYIKRD
+91 EIYIKKGE
-98 ALDEAEKEIEQIIQ
+98 LDDAEKEIHQIIE

-144 FYFEKALFHF
+144 FYFEKALFYF
-154 IKNDDKKRIFQ
+154 IKNDDKKRIFE
-165 CYMNIANIYFEDK
+165 CYMNSADIYFEDG
-178 FYQVALTNYYFA
+178 FYQVALINYSFA
-190 QEILD
+190 KDILNQITTD
-195 EINVDDP
+195 EP
-202 DTYKELYSK
+202 DTYKDLYSK
-211 ISKCYIKMNDSEKAL
+211 ISKCYMRMDDSEKAL
-226 EFIEKIGNIDNEYSP
+226 EYIELIGSIDNNYSP
-241 AQEVEMLVLKA
+241 TQEVEMLVLKA
-252 KNLLAEAKYLES
+252 KKLLSEGKYLDS
-264 KEYFAKALKIIEK
+264 KDYFTKALKIIEK

-290 VGSIYGEMGDNEKFL
+290 VGKIYGEMGDNEKL
-305 EYSEKVYDI
+305 LQYSEKVYDL
-314 KKNDSD
+314 KKSDSD
-320 EYMMESIFNI
+320 EYMMDSLFNI
-330 IKSYIETNE
+330 IESYIDSNNFEQ
-339 LELAKKYSKLALAAA
+339 AKKYSKLALAAA
-354 IKAKNKYNEFRA
+354 IKTKSKYDEFRA

-377 GETDI
+377 GETEI
-382 SIEYIIKCI
+382 SIEYLLKCI
-391 EIVSKLDND
+391 DIVSALD
-400 KILGNLYIELGQLYS
+400 KEEVLGNLYIELGQLYS
-415 GVSKEKELEC
+415 GISKDKELEC
-425 YQKGVSIFK
+425 YQKGVTIFK
-434 KLEII
+434 NLEII

>member
-1 MLKWVRYMNN
+1 MLKWVRYMN

-63 RLDVS
+63 RLGVS

-98 ALDEAEKEIEQIIQ
+98 ALDEAEKEIQEIIE

-126 NYLLGNI
+126 NYLLATI
-133 YLKRKDSRKAN
+133 YLKRKDGAKAN

-154 IKNDDKKRIFQ
+154 IKNDDKKRILQ
-165 CYMNIANIYFEDK
+165 CYMNIANIYFEQE
-178 FYQVALTNYYFA
+178 FYQVSLTNYYFA
-190 QEILD
+190 KDILD
-195 EINVDDP
+195 EINIDDP

-211 ISKCYIKMNDSEKAL
+211 ISKCYMKMDDSEKAL
-226 EFIEKIGNIDNEYSP
+226 EFIEKIGNIDNDYSP
-241 AQEVEMLVLKA
+241 AQEIEMLVLKA
-252 KNLLAEAKYLES
+252 KHLLAEGNYVES
-264 KEYFAKALKIIEK
+264 KDYFAKALEIIEK

-290 VGSIYGEMGDNEKFL
+290 VGNIYGEMGDNEKFL

-314 KKNDSD
+314 KKNDTD
-320 EYMMESIFNI
+320 NYMMSSLFNI
-330 IKSYIETNE
+330 IESYIDTNQFE
-339 LELAKKYSKLALAAA
+339 IAKKYSKLALAAA
-354 IKAKNKYNEFRA
+354 IKNKSKYDEFRA

-382 SIEYIIKCI
+382 SIEYLKKCI
-391 EIVSKLDND
+391 DIVSKLDEE

-415 GVSKEKELEC
+415 GISKEKELEC
-425 YQKGVSIFK
+425 YQKGVTIFK
-434 KLEII
+434 DLEII

>member
-1 MLKWVRYMNN
+1 MN

-98 ALDEAEKEIEQIIQ
+98 ALDEAEKEIHEIIE
-112 ICEEYDLSENYGKC
+112 ICEEYGLSETYGKC
-126 NYLLGNI
+126 NYLLGDI
-133 YLKRKDSRKAN
+133 YLKRKDGATAN
-144 FYFEKALFHF
+144 FYFEKALFYF

-165 CYMNIANIYFEDK
+165 CYMNIANIYFDEE
-178 FYQVALTNYYFA
+178 FYQVSLTNYYFA
-190 QEILD
+190 KDILE
-195 EINVDDP
+195 EINIDDL

-211 ISKCYIKMNDSEKAL
+211 ISKCYMKLNDSEKSL
-226 EFIEKIGNIDNEYSP
+226 EFIEKIGNIDNDYSP
-241 AQEVEMLVLKA
+241 EQEIELLVLKA
-252 KNLLAEAKYLES
+252 KKLLAEGEYVKS
-264 KEYFAKALKIIEK
+264 KDYFAKALKIIEK

-284 AQVYLT
+284 AQIYLT
-290 VGSIYGEMGDNEKFL
+290 VGSIYAEMGDNEKFL

-314 KKNDSD
+314 KKNDTD
-320 EYMMESIFNI
+320 EYMMNSLYNI
-330 IKSYIETNE
+330 IQSYIDADDFEM
-339 LELAKKYSKLALAAA
+339 AKKYSKLALAAA
-354 IKAKNKYNEFRA
+354 IKNKSKYDEYKA

-382 SIEYIIKCI
+382 SIEYLIKCI
-391 EIVSKLDND
+391 EIVSKLDEE

-415 GVSKEKELEC
+415 GISKEKELEC
-425 YQKGVSIFK
+425 YQKGVTIFK
-434 KLEII
+434 DLEII